1 MLTNTDLDAPARVQ
15 YWNAAS
21 ETDEPTGWSEA
32 QAFPTLREALHV
44 VMTQEAPAG
53 KAPFIR
59 AESGFTLRP
68 EMLDGLFASLQGP

>member
-1 MLTNTDLDAPARVQ
+1 MLTSTDLDGPAQ
-15 YWNAAS
+15 LLYWTAAS

-32 QAFPTLREALHV
+32 REFATLREAIHLA
-44 VMTQEAPAG
+44 MTEEPPPS

-68 EMLDGLFASLQGP
+68 EMLEGLFSSLQGP